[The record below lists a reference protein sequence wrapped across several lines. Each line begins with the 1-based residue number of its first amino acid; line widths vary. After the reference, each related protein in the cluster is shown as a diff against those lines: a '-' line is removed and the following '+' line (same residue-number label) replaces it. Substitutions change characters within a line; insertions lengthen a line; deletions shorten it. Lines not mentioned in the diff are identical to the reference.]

1 MGNHTIGQGLIEAFQ
16 LIIHFDPEIMGIV
29 GLSLFV
35 SGVSVAISTVLGITG
50 GILLGTHNFWGK
62 GIIIRI
68 IYTLMSL
75 PPVIAGLTV
84 FLLLMRSG
92 PLGDYQLN
100 YTVTAMII
108 AQTCLVTPIIT
119 GLTFNLVREKA
130 PVVYNLGI
138 TLGGNRFTNLA
149 LLIYE
154 MRVGLAA
161 ALISGLGRAISEVGA
176 VMIVGGNIKGKTQVM
191 TTYIAELKSMGDYSR
206 AIAVGI
212 ILLII
217 AFVITTLLYH
227 FQERE
232 SR

>member
-1 MGNHTIGQGLIEAFQ
+1 MSNNTIGQGLNEAFH
-16 LIIHFDPEIMGIV
+16 LIVTLDPEIMGIV

-35 SGVSVAISTVLGITG
+35 SGISVLISTAIGIPG
-50 GILLGTHNFWGK
+50 GILLGTHTFRGK
-62 GIIIRI
+62 GIIVRV
-68 IYTLMSL
+68 IYTFMSF
-75 PPVIAGLTV
+75 PSVIAGLTV
-84 FLLLMRSG
+84 FLILMRSG
-92 PLGDYQLN
+92 PLGSYQLN

-108 AQTCLVTPIIT
+108 AQTCLVVPIIT

-130 PVVYNLGI
+130 PVVYRLGM
-138 TLGGNRFTNLA
+138 TLGGNGFTNLW

-154 MRVGLAA
+154 MRVGLVT

-191 TTYIAELKSMGDYSR
+191 TTYIAELKSMGNYSR

-212 ILLII
+212 ILLFI
-217 AFVITTLLYH
+217 AFIITAVLYH
-227 FQERE
+227 YQEKE